1 MTGVGPK
8 TLFPAA
14 SWTWTVTSHDDPGVL
29 DVVGVFTQVLPV
41 MASFAAGPADSTD
54 AVAEPDASPGTEA
67 VTVQL
72 PGAPVVV
79 SVVVVL
85 LEPCGMV
92 AVVGE
97 TLQIEA
103 LSTLKVTVSADV
115 AVAVAPVESFSV
127 AVTDVDL
134 GVPAGNS
141 DWPSATSTRV
151 AAPAAVNV
159 TVVVQ
164 PVRFTV
170 AADS

>member
-1 MTGVGPK
+1 MV
-8 TLFPAA
+8 A
-14 SWTWTVTSHDDPGVL
+14 
-29 DVVGVFTQVLPV
+29 VFTQVLPV
-41 MASFAAGPADSTD
+41 IASFAAGPADSTD
-54 AVAEPDASPGTEA
+54 AVAEPDASPGTDA
-67 VTVQL
+67 VTVQV
-72 PGAPVVV
+72 PGAPVVL
-79 SVVVVL
+79 SVVPVL

-103 LSTLKVTVSADV
+103 LSTLNVTVWADV

-127 AVTDVDL
+127 AVTVVVF

-141 DWPSATSTRV
+141 DWPRATSTRV

-164 PVRFTV
+164 PVRFAV
-170 AADS
+170 AAES